1 LKLDPQSAL
10 AHFNAANA
18 LYELKRYEEALASY
32 DRALAI
38 QPDFANALSNRGNVL
53 LELKRYEEA
62 LASYD
67 RALAIRPDL
76 AEAHLGRGTVLSTF
90 ELKRYEEALASYDRA
105 LTIRPDFAEAHHAR
119 GTVLRTFGLIK
130 EALPLLEKAVE
141 LAPQRGKFVCS
152 LVESKRFVDG
162 DPHLG
167 LIETLARDI
176 GSLSEEDQIY
186 FHFALGKVYAD
197 LGQHER
203 SFSHL
208 IEGNR
213 LKRKQIV
220 YDEAVELAQL
230 ERMRALFT
238 AEVMRKAR
246 SFGDPSTVPVFII
259 GMPRSGTT
267 LVEQILAAHPMVY
280 GAGELND
287 FEAAVASLRGSI
299 AARSG
304 LGREELH
311 QIGIR
316 YLQRVRTIAPVVE
329 RITDKMPGNFR
340 YVGLIH
346 LALPNAR
353 IIHVRRDPL
362 DTCLSCFSILFA
374 HNYQPFSYDL
384 AELGRYYR
392 AYTALMEHWREV
404 LPLEHVLEVQY
415 EELVVNFEPL
425 ARRIVAYCGLE
436 WDAACLEFHKTK
448 RLVWTASAIQVRQP
462 IYRSSIGRWRA
473 YEDMLRPLSE
483 ALEGD

>member
-10 AHFNAANA
+10 VHFNTANV
-18 LYELKRYEEALASY
+18 LCELKLYEEALARH

-38 QPDFANALSNRGNVL
+38 QPDFAQALSNRGNVL
-53 LELKRYEEA
+53 FELRRYEEA
-62 LASYD
+62 VASYD
-67 RALAIRPDL
+67 RALAIRPDF
-76 AEAHLGRGTVLSTF
+76 AEPHLGRGTVLSTF

-105 LTIRPDFAEAHHAR
+105 LAIRPDFAEAHHGR
-119 GTVLRTFGLIK
+119 GTVLRTLGRIK

-167 LIETLARDI
+167 LIKTLARDI
-176 GSLSEEDQIY
+176 GSRSEEDQIY
-186 FHFALGKVYAD
+186 LHFALGKVYAD

-203 SFSHL
+203 SLSHF

-220 YDEAVELAQL
+220 YDEAAALAQL
-230 ERMRALFT
+230 ERTRALFT

-246 SFGDPSTVPVFII
+246 GFGDPSRIPVFIV

-287 FEAAVASLRGSI
+287 FEAVVASLRGSI

-304 LGREELH
+304 LGPEELH

-316 YLQRVRTIAPVVE
+316 YLQRVRTIAPAAE
-329 RITDKMPGNFR
+329 RIIDKTLANFR

-353 IIHVRRDPL
+353 PARSPRHL
-362 DTCLSCFSILFA
+362 HF
-374 HNYQPFSYDL
+374 
-384 AELGRYYR
+384 
-392 AYTALMEHWREV
+392 V
-404 LPLEHVLEVQY
+404 LLHPVH
-415 EELVVNFEPL
+415 
-425 ARRIVAYCGLE
+425 A
-436 WDAACLEFHKTK
+436 
-448 RLVWTASAIQVRQP
+448 
-462 IYRSSIGRWRA
+462 
-473 YEDMLRPLSE
+473 
-483 ALEGD
+483 